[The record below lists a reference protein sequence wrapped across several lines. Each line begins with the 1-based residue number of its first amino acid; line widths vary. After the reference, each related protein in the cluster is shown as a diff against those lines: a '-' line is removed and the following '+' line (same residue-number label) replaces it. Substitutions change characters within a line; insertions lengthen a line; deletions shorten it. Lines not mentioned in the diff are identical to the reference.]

1 MKFFFLFAC
10 SMMMFALCGFEAG
23 PDGAWKKDGIS
34 AGWLIAAPGWNRH
47 YTVTPENFRKIDSS
61 TGDMKVDGKT
71 IRFQTKTKNH
81 ADGRIEFSTS
91 LSSRSFPEIEHASYQ
106 LSLSFDKFRRLI
118 LDGNVLP
125 VTPSFVSQRVG
136 AYPGKPH
143 RLTIEMVDATYH
155 LDGNFS
161 LFIQD
166 DRKWGETIS
175 IRMNGRNHLRSGSLG
190 IAVMVR
196 KEPVVS
202 VPVSLHQAANRSFR
216 DEKAGDGVGGW
227 TDQGPNNDLRKL
239 KAGTLTSA
247 GVSFRIL
254 DPEKNSGKSC
264 IVLSASRKNFP
275 KECRIRAEG
284 ASADLPYLYLLHAAA
299 WVPPEKERIGTIRV
313 VYRDG
318 KKGEFPV
325 IAGRDCGNWWL
336 EDSFPNAGIAWET
349 MNFESR
355 IGLYASAF
363 PMAGVPET
371 ITFTAEGKSV
381 WMICAASFANHGARF
396 SSGDRKLIFRAGKE
410 WLPVRFS
417 RRIEAGSP
425 LDFSGSLDAPAGKYG
440 RVVVNKKGHFVFE
453 RNPEKRIRFLGVNL
467 CTSANFM
474 THQQSEALAEHLASV
489 GYNSVRFHHFENDLL
504 DKKANDSVT
513 FDPVMLDRFQY
524 LMACLKKRGIYYTLD
539 LYASRKLRKGDGIRN
554 WSEAQNPKLLF
565 DVEPSAME
573 NWKKFV
579 RRLLTSKNPYTGL
592 SLAEDPALYVV
603 NLVNEPNISF
613 WLPLNK
619 DSFLAETFRKRWA
632 EYLSAAGVKGTP
644 PGTSSGMYQQFR
656 AGLELARIQEQ
667 TAFLR
672 RELQSD
678 VLVTDLNY
686 FADYSLL
693 GAAGT
698 LDVVDMHSYWDHMR
712 LLKPGRWSPP
722 LGFSQ
727 LSALGQ
733 AAAHVRKIMPARIFG
748 LPFLV
753 SEINY
758 CFPNQFRTEYG
769 PMAGA
774 YAALQDWDGLYRFQW
789 AYAKEA
795 IRPNG
800 LISVFDIVNDPAAQ
814 LADRLIHA
822 LFIRGDV
829 SAAPS
834 GIAVDF
840 RNRDL
845 RELDAVKL
853 AGIQSHF
860 QTFSLLGLFTRVGA
874 LPEGRTFDDIPK
886 LDLAGLWQEALPEPM
901 KARFRTALNQQRIV
915 SETGEIVMTPSRK
928 SIEVVTPRTEAFAGA
943 SGSFRGRVLLVDGV
957 TSPQAVA
964 LISLDANP
972 LAESRKILMI
982 HLVDMANSDMEFR
995 NSRCTI
1001 LETYGKSPL
1010 LLARRKIKVALRLPF
1025 RPKVE
1030 TLDFEGRRTG
1040 PVPTSC
1046 ADGVVRFTAD
1056 TALRNHGVM
1065 AYLIAR

>member
-1 MKFFFLFAC
+1 MKSFLLFAC
-10 SMMMFALCGFEAG
+10 SVMMVSLCGFEAG
-23 PDGAWKKDGIS
+23 PDGAWTKDGIS
-34 AGWLIAAPGWNRH
+34 AGWLIAASGWNRH
-47 YTVTPENFRKIDSS
+47 YTVTPENFKKINST
-61 TGDMKVDGKT
+61 TGDMTADGKT
-71 IRFQTKTKNH
+71 IRFQTKTKKLP
-81 ADGRIEFSTS
+81 DGKFEFSTS
-91 LSSRSFPEIEHASYQ
+91 LSSRSFPEIGHASYQ
-106 LSLSFDKFRRLI
+106 LTLSFDKFRRLV
-118 LDGNVLP
+118 LDGNVVP
-125 VTPSFVSQRVG
+125 VTPSFVNQRVG

-143 RLTIEMVDATYH
+143 RLSIEMTDGTYH

-166 DRKWGETIS
+166 DRKWKETIS
-175 IRMNGRNHLRSGSLG
+175 IRMNGRSGLRSGSLG
-190 IAVMVR
+190 ISMTVR
-196 KEPVVS
+196 KEPVAS
-202 VPVSLHQAANRSFR
+202 VPVSLLQAANRSFR
-216 DEKAGDGVGGW
+216 DDKAGDGIGGW

-239 KAGTLTSA
+239 KPGTLTTA
-247 GVSFRIL
+247 GVSFQIL
-254 DPEKNSGKSC
+254 DPEKNNGKSC
-264 IVLSASRKNFP
+264 IVLSASQKKFPRECLVRAQGKN
-275 KECRIRAEG
+275 G
-284 ASADLPYLYLLHAAA
+284 LGYLYLLHAAA
-299 WVPPEKERIGTIRV
+299 WVPLKEERIGTIKV
-313 VYRDG
+313 VYRGG
-318 KKGEFPV
+318 KKGEIPV

-336 EDSFPNAGIAWET
+336 ENSFSNAGIAWET

-363 PMAGVPET
+363 PLDGVPET
-371 ITFTAEGKSV
+371 ITFVAEGKSV
-381 WMICAASFANHGARF
+381 WMICAASFANRGARF
-396 SSGDRKLIFRAGKE
+396 SSGDQKLIFRAGKE

-425 LDFSGSLDAPAGKYG
+425 LDFSGSLEAPAGKFG

-453 RNPEKRIRFLGVNL
+453 RKPEKRIRFLGVNL
-467 CTSANFM
+467 CTTANYL
-474 THQQSEALAEHLASV
+474 THQQSEALVEHLASV

-504 DKKANDSVT
+504 DKKAKDSVT

-524 LMACLKKRGIYYTLD
+524 LMSCLKKRGIYYTLD
-539 LYASRKLRKGDGIRN
+539 LYASRKLRQGDGVRN
-554 WSEAQNPKLLF
+554 WSAAQNPKLLF

-573 NWKKFV
+573 SWKKFV
-579 RRLLTSKNPYTGL
+579 RRLLTVKNPYTGL

-619 DSFLAETFRKRWA
+619 DSFLAERFRKRWM
-632 EYLSAAGVKGTP
+632 EYLSASGVKGTP
-644 PGTSSGMYQQFR
+644 PGQSSGMYHHFR
-656 AGLELARIQEQ
+656 AGLELARIREQ

-672 RELQSD
+672 SELKSK

-693 GAAGT
+693 GAAGN

-733 AAAHVRKIMPARIFG
+733 AAAHVRKVMPARIFG

-795 IRPNG
+795 LLPNG

-840 RNRDL
+840 QNRKL
-845 RELDAVKL
+845 RELDAIKL
-853 AGIQSHF
+853 AGIQDHF
-860 QTFSLLGLFTRVGA
+860 QVMSLLGLFARVGS
-874 LPEGRTFDDIPK
+874 LPDGRSFDGIPK
-886 LDLAGLWQEALPEPM
+886 IDLTGSWQEALPEHM
-901 KARFRTALNQQRIV
+901 KARFKTALNQQRVV
-915 SETGEIVMTPSRK
+915 SETGEITITPFRK
-928 SIEVVTPRTEAFAGA
+928 SLEVVTPRTEAFAGA
-943 SGSFRGRVLLVDGV
+943 SGSFGGKVLQVDGM
-957 TSPQAVA
+957 TSPQAAA
-964 LISLDANP
+964 LISLDGKP
-972 LAESRKILMI
+972 LAESRMMLML
-982 HLVDMANSDMEFR
+982 HLVDMANTNMTFR
-995 NSRCTI
+995 NTRRTI

-1025 RPKVE
+1025 QAKVE

-1040 PVPTSC
+1040 PVSTSY
-1046 ADGVVRFTAD
+1046 ADGMLRFTAD

-1065 AYLIAR
+1065 AYLVSR